1 MLNLDP
7 RSMKFRTASSLT
19 LAILRP
25 PAPAAAG
32 LLEELRPKPGI
43 GVKLFATLLLLA
55 VFAFFS
61 TTASAQLRIGE
72 GEEGE
77 FKASLPNPVKG
88 NTYGAYP
95 SGPHRIYYKYKTVD
109 GDAEDGDDYKGI
121 EGEFL
126 YSAGQQHKYVT
137 VKTYSDNVD
146 QECKEDFYLKLYD
159 KKHQQLQSFIS
170 SDPDQSYIAWV
181 DIDRESPPKEFTV
194 KAIIIDRTQSYYNQK
209 YGSCGSSSSSGT
221 YGE

>member
-7 RSMKFRTASSLT
+7 RNMKSRTASSLT
-19 LAILRP
+19 LTILLS
-25 PAPAAAG
+25 PAAAAAG

-43 GVKLFATLLLLA
+43 GVKLFATLLFLA

-72 GEEGE
+72 GNKGE
-77 FKASLPNPVKG
+77 FKASLPKPVKG

-109 GDAEDGDDYKGI
+109 GDAEEDDDYEGI

-126 YSAGQQHKYVT
+126 YQAGQQHKYVT

-146 QECKEDFYLKLYD
+146 QECKEDFYWKLYD
-159 KKHQQLQSFIS
+159 KKHQQLRSFIS
-170 SDPDQSYIAWV
+170 SDPDRSYIAWV
-181 DIDRESPPKEFTV
+181 DISQASPPNEFKV
-194 KAIIIDRTQSYYNQK
+194 KAIILDRTQSYHNQK